1 MSVYTQ
7 EVLGLLKRNKKKTTL
22 DKIKDHFEFGKL
34 YRNSSLNTGA
44 VYNPTMEPFV
54 IKWGDFKCATEE
66 GMVRQDPT
74 GTEERYIT
82 MWTDPV
88 FQGECSTA
96 TITKT
101 IISQNAAANEINIA
115 GDLDVDNNLNVD
127 GNAVVDLQLT
137 AGSANILDL
146 TDNRIVIVG
155 PNGELE
161 DDANFTFDGT
171 EFNIGQG
178 NFTVQVGTGNT
189 QIIGTLDV
197 DSQAKIGRASCRE
210 RV

>member
-1 MSVYTQ
+1 
-7 EVLGLLKRNKKKTTL
+7 
-22 DKIKDHFEFGKL
+22 
-34 YRNSSLNTGA
+34 
-44 VYNPTMEPFV
+44 MEPFV

-137 AGSANILDL
+137 AGSANIKKIDL
-146 TDNRIVIVG
+146 VYLCKKNQRV
-155 PNGELE
+155 LE
-161 DDANFTFDGT
+161 NYYP
-171 EFNIGQG
+171 
-178 NFTVQVGTGNT
+178 VMV
-189 QIIGTLDV
+189 V
-197 DSQAKIGRASCRE
+197 S
-210 RV
+210 